1 MYVCLCNAITES
13 QVRLAGQQGITDPD
27 ALTEHLKLNDPNCC
41 GYCIK
46 HIDFFVDIAEGED
59 ALTYVRYRAQH
70 PNVPGHH

>member
-13 QVRLAGQQGITDPD
+13 EVRKAGQDGVIDADGLVRLFDLD
-27 ALTEHLKLNDPNCC
+27 NEDCC

-46 HIDFFVDIAEGED
+46 HIDFFVEIAEGED

-70 PNVPGHH
+70 PGVPGKH

>member
-13 QVRLAGQQGITDPD
+13 QVREAGKQGITDRD
-27 ALTEHLKLNDPNCC
+27 ALAAYLKLDDPDCC

-46 HIDFFVDIAEGED
+46 HIDFFVEIAEGED

-70 PNVPGHH
+70 PSVPGHH

>member
-13 QVRLAGQQGITDPD
+13 QVKRAAQQGIITAE
-27 ALTEHLKLNDPNCC
+27 ALIEHLKLDDPECC

-46 HIDFFVDIAEGED
+46 HIDFFVEIAEGED

-70 PNVPGHH
+70 PQVPGHH